1 MTLQTECGGE
11 VGRLYRVSDVLIE
24 ACMVAM
30 DGWYVRCIQN
40 AQGKGGLN
48 EDNFCNNDLSLY
60 NKSLWNLAA
69 YSSKCLGSHIASEV
83 HESGCSCPIVSCE
96 VALKCWQGLWSS
108 EGAGEAVF
116 KVTHVTVSRRF
127 QFLRKLRPLH
137 RVAHM
142 TQQLS
147 SQRASNPRER
157 QFKIEALVI
166 ITEFQEWL
174 DYHHSTI
181 LLITQ
186 THSGT
191 MWEKT
196 TQGHEHQ
203 EVGIMRTIL
212 KFGSWN
218 ILEMIRVSHCSNVRQ
233 SWRIGGDEVDVGREG

>member
-30 DGWYVRCIQN
+30 DGWHVRCIQN

-127 QFLRKLRPLH
+127 QFLRRLRPLH